1 MLLLKGKMVV
11 STSKGAIIMD
21 KKKRDK
27 MKNRL
32 NSTQEVLYSK
42 EFNHAD
48 RAGGYDKKRN
58 S

>member
-1 MLLLKGKMVV
+1 MVV

-27 MKNRL
+27 MRNRL

-42 EFNHAD
+42 EFHHAD
-48 RAGGYDKKRN
+48 RAGGYDKKKN